1 MRASGGRVQGTHGTV
16 LAKSRGC
23 GAPAQ
28 GYGQVSW
35 ARDGQTDA
43 SARGDRIEIAQ
54 DPAPTLARPGVP
66 GPDIVRDSKAIPSLI
81 IDRDRRQSAKKQ
93 RNTDVQHIH
102 HTRPADPYET
112 LTVPGGW

>member
-16 LAKSRGC
+16 LAKSSGC
-23 GAPAQ
+23 GAPAR

-54 DPAPTLARPGVP
+54 DPALTRPPWTVP
-66 GPDIVRDSKAIPSLI
+66 GPDIVRDSLAIPSLI
-81 IDRDRRQSAKKQ
+81 IDRDLRQSAKKQ

-112 LTVPGGW
+112 LRVPGGW

>member
-54 DPAPTLARPGVP
+54 DPAPTRPHWSARPM
-66 GPDIVRDSKAIPSLI
+66 VRDSLAIPSLI

-93 RNTDVQHIH
+93 RNTDAQHIH

-112 LTVPGGW
+112 LTVP